1 MSLAMKSKSLLLTA
15 GAILMV
21 VGVVAFVLMWH
32 REVACWVFL
41 AGTVLFAVMQAMQPY
56 EEKSLSVRRLKNI
69 QNLAGLLLLL
79 SGILMV
85 DTVYHFLLPVFGDN
99 GQAYYNYIEYVYNKW
114 VILLLIAGILE
125 VYSTL
130 RIGTEIGREKQ
141 EEGSGKTKK
150 S

>member
-56 EEKSLSVRRLKNI
+56 EEESISVRRLKNI

-79 SGILMV
+79 SGLLMV
-85 DTVYHFLLPVFGDN
+85 DMVYHFLLPVFGNN

-114 VILLLIAGILE
+114 VIPLLIAGILE

-141 EEGSGKTKK
+141 EEGCGKTKK